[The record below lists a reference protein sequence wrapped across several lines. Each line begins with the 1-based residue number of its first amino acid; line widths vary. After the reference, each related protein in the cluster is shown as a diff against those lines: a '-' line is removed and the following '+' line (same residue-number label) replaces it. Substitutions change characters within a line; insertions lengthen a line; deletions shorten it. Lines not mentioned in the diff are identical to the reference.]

1 MKNAQ
6 AKKSEVVMIDGYKI
20 ILRYTDK
27 PQPKVMEGIQDI
39 LFNQN
44 ISLSKSPKICN
55 RDENVR

>member
-1 MKNAQ
+1 METTQSKI
-6 AKKSEVVMIDGYKI
+6 SEIILLDGYKI

-39 LFNQN
+39 LFNQK
-44 ISLSKSPKICN
+44 ISPTKSPKICN

>member
-6 AKKSEVVMIDGYKI
+6 AKTSEVVMIDGYKI

-27 PQPKVMEGIQDI
+27 SQPKVIEGIQDI
-39 LFNQN
+39 LFNKN

>member
-6 AKKSEVVMIDGYKI
+6 AQKSEVVMIDGYKI

-27 PQPKVMEGIQDI
+27 PQPKVKEGIQDI

-44 ISLSKSPKICN
+44 ISLSKSLKICN

>member
-27 PQPKVMEGIQDI
+27 PQPKVIDGIQDI

-55 RDENVR
+55 QGDNMR

>member
-6 AKKSEVVMIDGYKI
+6 DKTSEVVMIDGYKI

-27 PQPKVMEGIQDI
+27 SQPKVIEGIQDI
-39 LFNQN
+39 LFNQK

>member
-27 PQPKVMEGIQDI
+27 YQPKVI
-39 LFNQN
+39 
-44 ISLSKSPKICN
+44 
-55 RDENVR
+55 

>member
-6 AKKSEVVMIDGYKI
+6 APKSEVVMIDGYKI

-27 PQPKVMEGIQDI
+27 PQPKVIDGIQDI

-44 ISLSKSPKICN
+44 ISLSKRPKICN

>member
-6 AKKSEVVMIDGYKI
+6 AKTSEVVMIDGYKI

-27 PQPKVMEGIQDI
+27 SQPKVIEGIQDI
-39 LFNQN
+39 LFNQK
-44 ISLSKSPKICN
+44 ISLSKSPKIYN